1 MPIFGALKVKIKK
14 RLVKIINVNIQINLF
29 SFENELIFL
38 YAYISDNITAMKKES
53 MLSKGMSL
61 PIMPV

>member
-14 RLVKIINVNIQINLF
+14 STVRIINVNVQINLF

-38 YAYISDNITAMKKES
+38 YVYISDNITAMKKES